1 MKRLLK
7 TFVLVV
13 VCATL
18 FACEKEIDNT
28 ERTNLSNYKLKI
40 ERDIKDAYKIANK
53 YASSLNTTRSASS
66 RQIDYEDVHYLVK
79 ESTRSSAESDTLYY
93 IVNYEDNN
101 GFAIIPRS
109 KTLPEVVVLTEK
121 GNYNGEETDNEMFN
135 ILMDGAKIY
144 AYNSVRRPDSITLP
158 PPPQPQYTDTMTFD
172 TVAKILPKVTAQWGQ
187 GSPYNI
193 FCITA
198 NNQLAGC
205 EAIAVGQIMSYY
217 EYPTSIQLTYP
228 NHDIPIQVLDWDVIN
243 NVPNHSHWADEC
255 SNHFALARLIRE
267 IGEQLNINYND
278 SLSIAN
284 DNNVREAL
292 SYFGY
297 SCSNVKDFSIYDV
310 GNSLRNDGLVH
321 FSAKKS
327 PETDSYGHAMIFDGF
342 IDIRCRY
349 RVWEGPWLWPSNEPF
364 PWVLIEDNITTYKYV
379 HCNLG
384 YDGLSNGWY
393 ADGVINTA
401 FCSHLD
407 DNNNIY
413 NDVEYIYSKKI
424 ITDIKPQ

>member
-1 MKRLLK
+1 MKK
-7 TFVLVV
+7 
-13 VCATL
+13 
-18 FACEKEIDNT
+18 I
-28 ERTNLSNYKLKI
+28 LKI
-40 ERDIKDAYKIANK
+40 FSLLFCAGLLFSCENVQDNSVVPQRLSQKVKFERDLSDAYRIANE
-53 YASSLNTTRSASS
+53 YATSLTTTRSGNS
-66 RQIDYEDVHYLVK
+66 RQIAYDDTHYVTS
-79 ESTRSSAESDTLYY
+79 ESTRATNGLDTLYY
-93 IVNYEDNN
+93 IVNYEGNS
-101 GFAIIPRS
+101 GFAIIPRN
-109 KTLPEVVVLTEK
+109 KLLPDVVVLTEQ
-121 GNYNGEETDNEMFN
+121 GNYNGEETENELFN
-135 ILMDGAKIY
+135 MLMNGAKAY
-144 AYNSVRRPDSITLP
+144 AANSTRKPDSITLKP
-158 PPPQPQYTDTMTFD
+158 QPQPQYADTMTFD

-349 RVWEGPWLWPSNEPF
+349 RVWEGPWFWPSNEPF